1 MSKFEWLIW
10 LCQHLNEKKKKKTT
24 SVFNNIFFVP
34 IIFPFLYFFSQSLTK
49 IEKHKWIFCFFHLSQ
64 WLIFCSKRRSTKPL
78 PFISIKSTTSS
89 SIILW
94 SKSLTFSLT
103 KIHPFSVKADLCQ
116 SPNRQRPSISRWTAL
131 IWSTMWRLR
140 SKMKKSSPNQQ
151 RLIFAGKQSE
161 CTLADYNI

>member
-1 MSKFEWLIW
+1 MPALKW
-10 LCQHLNEKKKKKTT
+10 KKKKKPHQ
-24 SVFNNIFFVP
+24 FLIIFF
-34 IIFPFLYFFSQSLTK
+34 FYQFFSFSLFFLPK
-49 IEKHKWIFCFFHLSQ
+49 PHKNWKTQMNLLFFSSLSV
-64 WLIFCSKRRSTKPL
+64 LIFCSKRRSTKPL

-116 SPNRQRPSISRWTAL
+116 SPNRQRPSISRWKAL
-131 IWSTMWRLR
+131 IRSTMWRLR
-140 SKMKKSSPNQQ
+140 SKMKRSSPNQQ